1 MFVKV
6 KLKSGEELSAHVLAK
21 TITTLIVRTEDNKYK
36 LISRD
41 FIENEEDF
49 KFRN

>member
-1 MFVKV
+1 MFVEV
-6 KLKSGEELSAHVLAK
+6 DLKSGETLFVHILAK
-21 TITTLIVRTEDNKYK
+21 TVTSLIVRTEDNKYK

-41 FIENEEDF
+41 FIVNEEDF